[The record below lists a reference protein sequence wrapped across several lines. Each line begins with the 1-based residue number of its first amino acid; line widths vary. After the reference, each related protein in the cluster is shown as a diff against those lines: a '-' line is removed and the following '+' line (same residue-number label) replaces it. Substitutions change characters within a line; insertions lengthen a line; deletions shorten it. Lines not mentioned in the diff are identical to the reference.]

1 MGEADLNTAA
11 GGVVGLGNIRVVLVE
26 PSHPG
31 NVGAVAR
38 AMKTMGLSSLWL
50 VRPQGL
56 PSAEATARAS
66 GADDLLHRAR
76 HADSLGEALTGCTV
90 VAGSSARRRGIEWPE
105 QGPRECART
114 LVAGAGTDPV
124 ALVLG
129 RERSGLTNG
138 ELEQCNLLV
147 RIPANPE
154 YSSLN
159 LAAAA
164 QVFCYEL
171 RQAFLE
177 EGEAPAQ
184 EREPF
189 DAPATHDQVSGLLAH
204 LEQVLVQTHFL
215 DPAEPKFLMRRMSR
229 LFRRADL
236 EKTEVNI
243 LRGFLAA
250 VARGTFP
257 PPGGEGRD

>member
-1 MGEADLNTAA
+1 LGDADLTTASA
-11 GGVVGLGNIRVVLVE
+11 PSTALDRVRVVLME

-38 AMKTMGLSSLWL
+38 AMKTMGLTGLWL

-66 GADDLLHRAR
+66 GADDVLHRAR
-76 HADSLGEALTGCTV
+76 RVETLEEAVAECTLV
-90 VAGSSARRRGIEWPE
+90 VGSSARRRGIDWPE
-105 QGPRECART
+105 LEPRECGRA
-114 LVAGAGTDPV
+114 LVAAARSGPA

-129 RERSGLTNG
+129 RERSGLSNE
-138 ELEQCNLLV
+138 ELDRCDRLV
-147 RIPANPE
+147 RIPANPD

-171 RQAFLE
+171 RRVWLE
-177 EGEAPAQ
+177 ARDEPPPPA
-184 EREPF
+184 PF
-189 DAPATHDQVSGLLAH
+189 DAPATHAQVSGLLAH
-204 LEQVLVQTHFL
+204 LEQVFVQTHFL
-215 DPAEPKFLMRRMSR
+215 DPQEPKLLMRRMSR
-229 LFRRADL
+229 LLRRADL
-236 EKTEVNI
+236 EQTEVNI

-257 PPGGEGRD
+257 PPGGGEKG

>member
-1 MGEADLNTAA
+1 MGDADLTTGSGTTA
-11 GGVVGLGNIRVVLVE
+11 VLDRVRVVLVE

-38 AMKTMGLSSLWL
+38 AMKTMGLTGLWL
-50 VRPQGL
+50 VRPEGL

-66 GADDLLHRAR
+66 GADDVLHRAR
-76 HADSLGEALTGCTV
+76 HVDSLGEALAGCTV

-105 QGPRECART
+105 RGPRECAHT
-114 LVAGAGTDPV
+114 LVAAAASDPV

-138 ELEQCNLLV
+138 ELELCNLLV

-164 QVFCYEL
+164 QVFCYEV
-171 RQAFLE
+171 RQASLE
-177 EGEAPAQ
+177 TAAPAAERAPFEAPAS
-184 EREPF
+184 
-189 DAPATHDQVSGLLAH
+189 HDEVSGLLEH
-204 LEQVLVQTHFL
+204 LERVLVQTRFL
-215 DPAEPKFLMRRMSR
+215 DPDEPRLLMRRMSR

-236 EKTEVNI
+236 ERTEVNI

-257 PPGGEGRD
+257 PQGGEGKD